1 MKSKKQMG
9 KKIGKGTLIACALA
23 AVMAV
28 GGISAYFTA
37 ADAKD
42 NTWTVGNIDIQLLEP
57 QYDESESERVNITPN
72 KELTK
77 DPQIQNKGNNDAFVF
92 LKVTVPK
99 ADVKVASQDN
109 QTFDQSMQ
117 ELFDYVID
125 GNWSL
130 VKTETGDATDMHVY
144 VYGTQNK
151 CTALAP
157 GATTSVLFKDGK
169 IKFKNVVEGQGLDET
184 TLEMPVE
191 AFAIQTTDL
200 AGNGTTNPTEVWAL
214 LEGNTASK

>member
-1 MKSKKQMG
+1 MKRG
-9 KKIGKGTLIACALA
+9 KGERDEIKETIGKENRERDVDSLRFGSCHGSWGHFSIFYC
-23 AVMAV
+23 
-28 GGISAYFTA
+28 
-37 ADAKD
+37 
-42 NTWTVGNIDIQLLEP
+42 GNIDIQLLEP

-117 ELFDYVID
+117 ELFDYSID

-130 VKTETGDATDMHVY
+130 VKTETGEATDMHVY
-144 VYGTQNK
+144 VYGTQNN
-151 CTALAP
+151 CTVLAP

-200 AGNGTTNPTEVWAL
+200 AGNGTTNPAEVWAL
-214 LEGNTASK
+214 LEGNTASN

>member
-1 MKSKKQMG
+1 MKSKKRLG
-9 KKIGKGTLIACALA
+9 KRIGKGMLIACAMA

-99 ADVKVASQDN
+99 ADVKVAAQDN
-109 QTFDQSMQ
+109 KTVAQSMQ
-117 ELFDYVID
+117 ELFDYNID
-125 GNWSL
+125 SNWTL
-130 VKTETGDATDMHVY
+130 VKTETGDTADTHIY
-144 VYGTQNK
+144 VYGTESK

-169 IKFKNVVEGQGLDET
+169 IKCKNVVEGQGLDKT

-200 AGNGTTNPTEVWAL
+200 AGTGTTNPAEVWAL
-214 LEGNTASK
+214 LEGNTASN